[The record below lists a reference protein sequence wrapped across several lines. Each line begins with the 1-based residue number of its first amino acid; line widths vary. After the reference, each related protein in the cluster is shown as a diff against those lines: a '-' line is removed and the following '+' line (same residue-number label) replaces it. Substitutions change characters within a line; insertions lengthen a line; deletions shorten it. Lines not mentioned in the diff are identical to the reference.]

1 MPELNDYSGPFKP
14 DLKPEDFSRE
24 GLIRWLRAAARIY
37 GGIDQLWHGLLI
49 EELGQEKADELQMK
63 MWYRKGG
70 GCDLEVKSLTQEMN
84 FSGDDVASHLKMY
97 QLLPFMQLFMDIEY
111 DLKDRNHALMT
122 VRRCA
127 ALGHYEKTGEMERLR
142 QLCTGLEQVGFQ
154 EGARRFN
161 PKMKVTAL
169 KLPPRESKDDICC
182 QWEFKTEEEC
192 DLKVSQREPG

>member
-1 MPELNDYSGPFKP
+1 MGLLKLKEENMAELDDYSGAFKP

-49 EELGQEKADELQMK
+49 EELGQEKADDLQMK
-63 MWYRKGG
+63 MWFGKGG
-70 GCDLEVKSLTQEMN
+70 GCDLEIMSLTREMH
-84 FSGDDVASHLKMY
+84 FSGDDVASCLKVF

-111 DLKDRNHALMT
+111 DLKNKNHAIMT
-122 VRRCA
+122 VKRCA

-154 EGARRFN
+154 EAALRFN
-161 PKMKVTAL
+161 PRMTVTPL
-169 KLPPRESKDDICC
+169 KLPPRESAEEIAC
-182 QWEFKTEEEC
+182 QWEFK
-192 DLKVSQREPG
+192 LKE